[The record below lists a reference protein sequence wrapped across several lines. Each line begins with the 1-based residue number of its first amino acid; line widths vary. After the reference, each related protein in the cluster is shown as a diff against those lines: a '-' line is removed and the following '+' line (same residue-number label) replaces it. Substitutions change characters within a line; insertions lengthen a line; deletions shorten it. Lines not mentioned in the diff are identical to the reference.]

1 MRLSALVHLAAAAA
15 LAAAPCAQA
24 ASPGKA
30 AVAQTTDRSAGDA
43 LAPGAHSFRADG
55 VRLWYRVAG
64 PAAGEPVV
72 FLHGGPGEGSQ
83 TFARFAGPALE
94 GRLRMVY
101 LDQRGSGRSERPKDP
116 AAYSIDR
123 LVEDVEALRRE
134 LGVERISLIGHSF
147 GTVLALEYAARY
159 PQHVSHVVLA
169 AAVPD
174 IPALL
179 QIQCDRLE
187 RIDPVAYRRAAAA
200 ASGGAR
206 CNPFAGYEGAAQKAF
221 VYRNMF
227 PDPATGRIVDES
239 DAADGLGNT
248 GELSN
253 AVFSSG
259 FMQYRFQRVSAV
271 SAPVLIVAG
280 EADHQAVVEPQRA
293 LAHALPNGRI
303 VVLPGR
309 GHFMFVEDPDGFAR
323 LVVPFLQGPR
333 EGHAAGPRQAVQ

>member
-1 MRLSALVHLAAAAA
+1 MRRFMPGLGRLAAAALMVSA
-15 LAAAPCAQA
+15 ASAQAAVLVTIQAAAQAAAPAPA
-24 ASPGKA
+24 
-30 AVAQTTDRSAGDA
+30 A
-43 LAPGAHSFRADG
+43 LATGAHTFEAGG

-64 PAAGEPVV
+64 PASGEPVV

-83 TFARFAGPALE
+83 TFAKFAGPALE

-101 LDQRGSGRSERPKDP
+101 LDQRGSGRSARPKDA

-159 PQHVSHVVLA
+159 PGRVSRVVLA

-179 QIQCDRLE
+179 RIQCERLE
-187 RIDPVAYRRAAAA
+187 RTDPAAYRRAAAA
-200 ASGGAR
+200 AGGHSG
-206 CNPFAGYEGAAQKAF
+206 CNPFAAFDGEAQKKF
-221 VYRNMF
+221 VEANMF
-227 PDPATGRIVDES
+227 PDPATARLVDET
-239 DAADGLGNT
+239 DQADGLGNT
-248 GELSN
+248 GELSR
-253 AVFSSG
+253 AVFDSG
-259 FMQYRFQRVSAV
+259 FTSYRFPKAGAV
-271 SAPVLIVAG
+271 SAPVLVVAG
-280 EADHQAVVEPQRA
+280 EADRQAVVEPQRA
-293 LAHALPNGRI
+293 LVTALPQGRL

-323 LVVPFLQGPR
+323 LVIPFLRPGS
-333 EGHAAGPRQAVQ
+333 